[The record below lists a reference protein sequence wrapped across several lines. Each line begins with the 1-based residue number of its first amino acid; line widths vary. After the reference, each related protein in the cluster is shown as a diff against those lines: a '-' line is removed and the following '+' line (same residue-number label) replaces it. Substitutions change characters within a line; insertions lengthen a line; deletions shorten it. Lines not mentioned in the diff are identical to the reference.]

1 MYLPIWRAVRSAA
14 SRRIV
19 QQATPFER
27 LSTSFEAASQ
37 RPRTRFEERLAS
49 RRRYLVQLFEAGKLD
64 PTLAR
69 PSPRHHIAAMI
80 EPPPSLSPTWI
91 LDSDSAPQGPGAPP
105 TPGDSAL
112 LDDYSRVVSDVV
124 DRVGPSVV
132 KIEVRKQGRS
142 AGSGSGV
149 IISSDGLALTN
160 SHVVQGSR
168 TVSLTTLEGRELQA
182 RVLGDDPDTDLALLR
197 VEADV
202 SLPAAKLGDSARLKR
217 GQIAIAIGNPL
228 GFDATVTAGVVSAL
242 GRSLQSRTGRMIED
256 VVQTDAPLNPGN
268 SGGPLVSSAGEV
280 IGINTAVI
288 MGAQGICFAVASNT
302 ASFVAGEIARNGR
315 VRRAYI
321 GVGAATLAIP
331 RRIALRLALQQ
342 ATGAR
347 LLTVDQAG
355 PAAHA
360 GLLTGDLII
369 ALDGK
374 PVTSVSDLMRALDA
388 DKIDRTVS
396 VDFLR
401 RSEMLRLWI
410 GPVERPLA
418 A

>member
-1 MYLPIWRAVRSAA
+1 V
-14 SRRIV
+14 
-19 QQATPFER
+19 E
-27 LSTSFEAASQ
+27 
-37 RPRTRFEERLAS
+37 
-49 RRRYLVQLFEAGKLD
+49 
-64 PTLAR
+64 
-69 PSPRHHIAAMI
+69 
-80 EPPPSLSPTWI
+80 
-91 LDSDSAPQGPGAPP
+91 
-105 TPGDSAL
+105 
-112 LDDYSRVVSDVV
+112 
-124 DRVGPSVV
+124 RVGPSVV
-132 KIEVRKQGRS
+132 RIDVRKQGRS

-160 SHVVQGSR
+160 SHVVQSGR
-168 TVSLTTLEGRELQA
+168 LVSLTTLEGRELQA

-202 SLPAAKLGDSARLKR
+202 SLPAAKLGDSSKLKR
-217 GQIAIAIGNPL
+217 GQIAIAIGNPV
-228 GFDATVTAGVVSAL
+228 GFDATVTAGVISAL

-302 ASFVAGEIARNGR
+302 AGFVAGEIARHGR

-321 GVGAATLAIP
+321 GVAAATTAIP
-331 RRIALRLALQQ
+331 RRIALRLALEQ
-342 ATGAR
+342 AYGAR
-347 LLTVDQAG
+347 LLSVEQGG

-360 GLLTGDLII
+360 GLLSGDMII

-374 PVTSVSDLMRALDA
+374 VVTSVGSLLRALDA
-388 DKIDRTVS
+388 EKIDRTVS

-401 RSEMLRLWI
+401 RSDQHRVWI
-410 GPVERPLA
+410 GPVERKA

>member
-1 MYLPIWRAVRSAA
+1 
-14 SRRIV
+14 
-19 QQATPFER
+19 
-27 LSTSFEAASQ
+27 
-37 RPRTRFEERLAS
+37 
-49 RRRYLVQLFEAGKLD
+49 
-64 PTLAR
+64 
-69 PSPRHHIAAMI
+69 MI
-80 EPPPSLSPTWI
+80 EPSPIPTAVLA
-91 LDSDSAPQGPGAPP
+91 LDSDSLAQGSGAPSAP
-105 TPGDSAL
+105 NDAAL

-124 DRVGPSVV
+124 ERVGPSVV
-132 KIEVRKQGRS
+132 RIDVRKQGRS

-160 SHVVQGSR
+160 SHVVQSSR
-168 TVSLTTLEGRELQA
+168 TVNLTTLEGRELQA

-202 SLPAAKLGDSARLKR
+202 SLPAAKLGDSAKLKR

-268 SGGPLVSSAGEV
+268 SGGPLVSSTGEV

-302 ASFVAGEIARNGR
+302 ASFIAGEIARHGR

-321 GVGAATLAIP
+321 GVGAATTAIP
-331 RRIALRLALQQ
+331 RRIALRLGLERT
-342 ATGAR
+342 TGAR

-355 PAAHA
+355 PAAQA
-360 GLLTGDLII
+360 GLLSGDLIV

-374 PVTSVSDLMRALDA
+374 PVTSVSDLVRALDA

-401 RSEMLRLWI
+401 RSEQLRVWI

>member
-1 MYLPIWRAVRSAA
+1 
-14 SRRIV
+14 
-19 QQATPFER
+19 
-27 LSTSFEAASQ
+27 
-37 RPRTRFEERLAS
+37 
-49 RRRYLVQLFEAGKLD
+49 
-64 PTLAR
+64 
-69 PSPRHHIAAMI
+69 MI
-80 EPPPSLSPTWI
+80 EPSPSPSPVWT
-91 LDSDSAPQGPGAPP
+91 LDSDSLDQGPGAPSSP
-105 TPGDSAL
+105 SDAAL

-132 KIEVRKQGRS
+132 RVDVRKQGRS

-168 TVSLTTLEGRELQA
+168 TVNLITLEGRDLQA

-202 SLPAAKLGDSARLKR
+202 SLPAAKLGDSAKLKR

-302 ASFVAGEIARNGR
+302 ASFVAGEIARHGR

-347 LLTVDQAG
+347 LLSVDQAG
-355 PAAHA
+355 PAAQA
-360 GLLTGDLII
+360 GLLTGDLVI

-374 PVTSVSDLMRALDA
+374 PVTGVSDLVRALDA

-401 RSEMLRLWI
+401 RSEQLRLWI